1 MILLFIG
8 TIFVPMG
15 RSETNQVV
23 GDGTDKI
30 SGVLAA
36 NLEER
41 WEDSSWIFFITEVPF
56 GEIVSV
62 RVAYSGDLDLDVM
75 LFVDTDVD
83 SSQRMLG
90 WDISHCRFN
99 YPEDKLV
106 SYSQKRTTNTSETGE
121 ERVEYQNNVP
131 STINR
136 KVYVLIYTYDGLG
149 SSNYNVTSYNGHQLS
164 VIPNHQ
170 LNSCIL
176 VYLYWLIFVGVVS
189 FFSFIFIKYIK
200 RKTMTEEQKRAL
212 EEKKKKKSK
221 AKAEDPDKKRKE
233 QEKMMKKRAKAMR
246 R

>member
-1 MILLFIG
+1 MRKTSTHSRSLIAFSSFMILLFIG

-149 SSNYNVTSYNGHQLS
+149 SSNYNVT
-164 VIPNHQ
+164 
-170 LNSCIL
+170 L
-176 VYLYWLIFVGVVS
+176 V
-189 FFSFIFIKYIK
+189 
-200 RKTMTEEQKRAL
+200 
-212 EEKKKKKSK
+212 
-221 AKAEDPDKKRKE
+221 
-233 QEKMMKKRAKAMR
+233 
-246 R
+246 